1 MFVENTDII
10 FQEKLCKQIL
20 IAKENIKLVTQN
32 NHKTGYTVIIIII
45 IPIQQKHLFA
55 YTKHVESNTDFVE
68 LYITPTYVQPE
79 YVIGTWRQC
88 LVHLLVRYYP
98 EWLPFKNIQLKSN
111 HQSSSWAKNKPW
123 RCTLL

>member
-79 YVIGTWRQC
+79 YVIGT
-88 LVHLLVRYYP
+88 
-98 EWLPFKNIQLKSN
+98 
-111 HQSSSWAKNKPW
+111 
-123 RCTLL
+123 